1 MAGVL
6 PLIAD
11 LSDPERRSAAG
22 RRLAEHLGAQ
32 DLLIFA
38 PDEAVG
44 ALLPAPGFPQTLP
57 GGREWRAFVQ
67 RCEQQGRAEAE
78 LPYPDV
84 ATVMHATG
92 IVLRGG
98 GVLVLLGGGPRAE
111 LVAPTVETLP
121 LLMAAFRAERNAMA
135 GAGHAAAAV
144 AATRQAEKLVASLTH
159 LQGELQSAVRDLN
172 EASRLKDDFLATLS
186 HELRTPLN
194 AIVGWAH
201 VLQAGGLDRETTARA
216 IETIRRNAQ
225 AQNQLISDML
235 DVSRIVA
242 GKLRLDLRPTD
253 LAPVIH
259 AALDTVRHS
268 AQAKGVELVDDLDPA
283 AAPVVGD
290 SDRLQ
295 QVVWNLLSNA
305 IKFTPFGGR
314 VRVSLK
320 ALGSNLEITVE
331 DDGPGIEADFLP
343 HVFDRFR
350 QADSSSSRSHTG
362 LGLGL
367 AIVRHIV
374 ELHGGIV
381 TARNRETGTGAV
393 FDVRLPGHR
402 IPADEG
408 AGHLQAHTAAPS
420 WLAEAPDLRGV
431 RVLVVDDEADAREL
445 MATVLV
451 RCGAEVFF
459 AGSAREG
466 LAILQRE
473 RPSVL
478 LSDIEMPEED
488 GYTLIRK
495 VRSLPAERGG
505 STPAAALTAYAG
517 AHDRAKALAS
527 GFEIHV
533 AKPVPPS
540 ELVAVV
546 ASLMTRRRE

>member
-1 MAGVL
+1 VL
-6 PLIAD
+6 PLLAD
-11 LSDPERRSAAG
+11 LANSERRSAAG
-22 RRLAEHLGAQ
+22 RALAAHLGAQ

-57 GGREWRAFVQ
+57 HGREWRAFVQ
-67 RCEQQGRAEAE
+67 RCEHEGSAEAE

-84 ATVMHATG
+84 ATVTLARG
-92 IVLRGG
+92 IALRGG
-98 GVLVLLGGGPRAE
+98 GVLVLLGGRPRAE
-111 LVAPTVETLP
+111 LVTPTVETLP

-159 LQGELQSAVRDLN
+159 LQGELQSAVRELN

-201 VLQAGGLDRETTARA
+201 VLQAGDLDRQTTAKA

-242 GKLRLDLRPTD
+242 GKLRLELRPTD

-259 AALDTVRHS
+259 AAIDTVRPS
-268 AQAKGVELVDDLDPA
+268 AQAKGVELVPDLDPA
-283 AAPVVGD
+283 AAPIRGD
-290 SDRLQ
+290 LDRLQ

-305 IKFTPFGGR
+305 IKFTPSGGR

-320 ALGSNLEITVE
+320 ALGSDLEITVE

-350 QADSSSSRSHTG
+350 QADSSSSRGHAG

-374 ELHGGIV
+374 ELHGGVV

-393 FDVRLPGHR
+393 FDVRLPRQR
-402 IPADEG
+402 IPADQA
-408 AGHLQAHTAAPS
+408 AGQPGGGTGAPS
-420 WLAEAPDLRGV
+420 WLDEAPDLGGV

-445 MATVLV
+445 MSTVLM
-451 RCGAEVFF
+451 RCGAEVFV
-459 AGSAREG
+459 APSAREG

-478 LSDIEMPEED
+478 LSDIEMPQED
-488 GYTLIRK
+488 GYTLIQK
-495 VRSLPAERGG
+495 VRALPAERGG
-505 STPAAALTAYAG
+505 STPAAALTAYAS

-533 AKPVPPS
+533 AKPVQPS

-546 ASLMTRRRE
+546 ASLVTTRRE